1 VFETWARGKKGTP
14 RPKRRAAALGVL
26 ATLALV
32 VAGCGGGGGGGG
44 DSESEAAARKKL
56 EAAAAKIENAQSMRL
71 SLLFE
76 AEEGG
81 DSTPLACLDLAVDT
95 RKPESVDLTFYE
107 SSCANGTETSELIA
121 IGRRA
126 WGQTGPDSWREAK
139 ITPELLKELADEQS
153 DFGELTA
160 AAENIEVKPD
170 GQSDE
175 RYSFEAPASAFPSS
189 SELGDLKVEFEAV
202 IDRQGYLR
210 ELVIHGDEDGA
221 GATVTVSYD
230 SVNEP
235 QSIEP
240 PSPNEVQG
248 PVSPIKTRDQLDALF
263 GLSSP

>member
-1 VFETWARGKKGTP
+1 VFETWAKVKRGTP
-14 RPKRRAAALGVL
+14 REGRRAAALGLL
-26 ATLALV
+26 ATLAVL
-32 VAGCGGGGGGGG
+32 VAGCGGGGGG

-56 EAAAAKIENAQSMRL
+56 ENAATKIENAKSMQL

-76 AEEGG
+76 AEEDG
-81 DSTPLACLDLAVDT
+81 DAEPLACLELAVDT
-95 RKPESVDLTFYE
+95 GEPESVDLVFYE
-107 SSCANGTETSELIA
+107 ESCANGTQSSELIA

-126 WGQTGPDSWREAK
+126 WGSTGPASWREAK
-139 ITPELLKELADEQS
+139 ITPELLRELADEQS

-160 AAENIEVKPD
+160 AAENIEVVPD

-175 RYSFEAPASAFPSS
+175 RYSFEAPASAFPGS

-221 GATVTVSYD
+221 GATVTVHYD
-230 SVNEP
+230 SVDEP

-248 PVSPIKTRDQLDALF
+248 PVSPIETRDQLDALF

>member
-1 VFETWARGKKGTP
+1 MFETRAEAKKGTP
-14 RPKRRAAALGVL
+14 QGRRPLVALLAMAAF
-26 ATLALV
+26 ALV
-32 VAGCGGGGGGGG
+32 VSGCGGSGGGS
-44 DSESEAAARKKL
+44 DSESESAARKRL
-56 EAAAAKIENAQSMRL
+56 ENAATKIENAKSMKL

-76 AEEGG
+76 AEEDG
-81 DSTPLACLDLAVDT
+81 DAQPLACLELAADT
-95 RKPESVDLTFYE
+95 REPESVDLTFYE

-126 WGQTGPDSWREAK
+126 WGQTGPGSWREAK
-139 ITPELLKELADEQS
+139 ITPELLKELGDEQS
-153 DFGELTA
+153 DFGELTD
-160 AAENIEVKPD
+160 AAENIEVEPD

-175 RYSFEAPASAFPSS
+175 RYSFEAPASAFPGS

-221 GATVTVSYD
+221 GATVTVHYD
-230 SVNEP
+230 GVDEP
-235 QSIEP
+235 RSIEP
-240 PSPNEVQG
+240 PSPSEVHG